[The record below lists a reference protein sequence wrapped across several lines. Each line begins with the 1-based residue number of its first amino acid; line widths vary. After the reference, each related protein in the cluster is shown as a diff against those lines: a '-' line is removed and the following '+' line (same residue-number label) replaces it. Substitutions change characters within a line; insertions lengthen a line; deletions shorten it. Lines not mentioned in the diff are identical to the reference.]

1 MKPILPILLGFVVA
15 FGRTDAAESS
25 VKGRTLTDINVVP
38 TRVLQNSVSPKFYK
52 SLLVSPL
59 EGLIT
64 VRGQISGARIVG
76 AKVIRSELSGLFDPL
91 AMQLAKEAEI
101 AGNFTLDRPNIP
113 ASVLLHCLVYKIA
126 DGTMVLSFA
135 HFDGPRR
142 RPNEILRLRPSPRPQ
157 EQQVDGDCRA
167 GQPAPQGLGRPA
179 GLEERHQELNEVGK
193 RSPSRRSDEH
203 ERHQPRSVSVQT
215 KAAEP
220 RKRSPYFAPIR
231 R

>member
-1 MKPILPILLGFVVA
+1 MKRILPFLLGLVVA
-15 FGRTDAAESS
+15 FGSTDAAMSS
-25 VKGRTLTDINVVP
+25 VKGRTLTDINMVP

-135 HFDGPRR
+135 HFDGPGGDQMKYYGCARLLVLK
-142 RPNEILRLRPSPRPQ
+142 NNKWTEI
-157 EQQVDGDCRA
+157 A
-167 GQPAPQGLGRPA
+167 GPDSLHRKGWAVRQGLKNDLKNAMR
-179 GLEERHQELNEVGK
+179 LENVPQ
-193 RSPSRRSDEH
+193 
-203 ERHQPRSVSVQT
+203 
-215 KAAEP
+215 AAEVTNMNAIS
-220 RKRSPYFAPIR
+220 RGQ
-231 R
+231 